1 MWIGIVSLYS
11 FFATID
17 MCVWNEPLTCGENNL
32 VWNEWIR
39 ETSDAWHNKETWIRL
54 EENGKKKKKREE
66 VLDGTPVGKYYLD
79 EHVKLRKSLFPPWVF
94 FLGSVSM
101 IVGKDWTKYIS

>member
-1 MWIGIVSLYS
+1 M
-11 FFATID
+11 
-17 MCVWNEPLTCGENNL
+17 
-32 VWNEWIR
+32 
-39 ETSDAWHNKETWIRL
+39 
-54 EENGKKKKKREE
+54 KKKKREE